1 MSQYLPHGGFEWLSQ
16 EEINRFDVNSIGEN
30 SSDGY
35 TLKIDLEDPD
45 ESHELHNDY
54 PLAPE
59 KLEISND
66 RLSKYC
72 SDIAKKYR
80 IKLVC

>member
-1 MSQYLPHGGFEWLSQ
+1 MSQYLPYSGFKWLNQ
-16 EEINRFDVNSIGEN
+16 KETDKFDVNLVGEN

-35 TLKIDLEDPD
+35 ILETDLEDPD

-59 KLEISND
+59 KLEISHNM
-66 RLSKYC
+66 LSNYC
-72 SDIAKKYR
+72 SSIVNEYG
-80 IKLVC
+80 IKI